1 MRAGGV
7 KLSELEQVLT
17 GDSAAA
23 APAVI
28 LEALS
33 GELAHR
39 LVDGAPHTIY
49 EELWHIAFWQRM
61 TLDWIEGIGT
71 PYPVHASAGFPT
83 GDEVQLESWDELRQR
98 FFRGLEQAA
107 LAARNV
113 AGLEQ
118 PIHCPSRPGASPR
131 IMTVREQLESRV
143 AHNADHFG
151 RIVLLRQLL
160 RSWPPPAGGSTW

>member
-1 MRAGGV
+1 VQGSQ
-7 KLSELEQVLT
+7 LSELEQVLT

-49 EELWHIAFWQRM
+49 ENSGTSPSAANDPG
-61 TLDWIEGIGT
+61 LDRGIGT

-98 FFRGLEQAA
+98 SSAA
-107 LAARNV
+107 WNR
-113 AGLEQ
+113 Q
-118 PIHCPSRPGASPR
+118 PS
-131 IMTVREQLESRV
+131 
-143 AHNADHFG
+143 
-151 RIVLLRQLL
+151 
-160 RSWPPPAGGSTW
+160 PPATLRD